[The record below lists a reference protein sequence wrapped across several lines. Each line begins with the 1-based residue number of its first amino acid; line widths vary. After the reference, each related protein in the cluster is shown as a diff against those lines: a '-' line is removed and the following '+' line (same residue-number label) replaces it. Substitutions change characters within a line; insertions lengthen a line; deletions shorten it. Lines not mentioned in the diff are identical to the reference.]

1 MSAGKIFL
9 IEVSFHQLS
18 LLIVISSSVKASIIE
33 RQIFS
38 TTSGDKWALAASCHR
53 LARTCDTL
61 SAT

>member
-1 MSAGKIFL
+1 M
-9 IEVSFHQLS
+9 S